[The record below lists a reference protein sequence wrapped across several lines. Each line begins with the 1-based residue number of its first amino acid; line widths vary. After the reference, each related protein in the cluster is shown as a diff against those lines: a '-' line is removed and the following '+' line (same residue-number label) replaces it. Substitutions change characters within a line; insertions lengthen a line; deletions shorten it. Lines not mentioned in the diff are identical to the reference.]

1 MPRTLLDAQNRKD
14 DRISALIWGEL
25 MARGITVDEL
35 ALRTKIGRGVLY
47 RRLKSPGDFT
57 VKELCRICRNL
68 SIPIETLRD
77 TIKY

>member
-35 ALRTKIGRGVLY
+35 AQRTKIGRGPSNY
-47 RRLKSPGDFT
+47 RRRSRPCYFCYLTG
-57 VKELCRICRNL
+57 
-68 SIPIETLRD
+68 
-77 TIKY
+77 TIL